1 MQTIRWVWFRPLRWV
16 WLSAI
21 RELVN
26 NADYKVGVVKCNK
39 GASQ

>member
-1 MQTIRWVWFRPLRWV
+1 MQTIRWV

-26 NADYKVGVVKCNK
+26 NADYKVCVVK